1 MSAPLPE
8 PPGIGAAAT
17 YDGAVNGTTGTEPR
31 PRRADPQR
39 DGLGRPI
46 RRQQRDAAERLLLV
60 MLAGGPVPSSKIKA
74 AAIRAGI
81 GLRTLYR
88 AKATA
93 GVRSVAVPHRGRGA
107 TWMWYRP

>member
-1 MSAPLPE
+1 
-8 PPGIGAAAT
+8 
-17 YDGAVNGTTGTEPR
+17 
-31 PRRADPQR
+31 
-39 DGLGRPI
+39 
-46 RRQQRDAAERLLLV
+46 